1 MEEKMTLKQLQ
12 LDAKRYTQGKM
23 NQENFYLCIL
33 EYLETATPDDY
44 MAFALWLVEQEKEQ
58 GH

>member
-1 MEEKMTLKQLQ
+1 MTLKQLQ
-12 LDAKRYTQGKM
+12 LDAKSYTQGKM
-23 NQENFYLCIL
+23 DQENFYLCIL

-44 MAFALWLVEQEKEQ
+44 MAFAFWLVEQEKGQ